1 MSQITA
7 LPSVHPFPARMA
19 PSIVWR
25 ELPNSERPIRVLDP
39 MSGSGTALVTARMRG
54 HKAIG
59 FDADPLAVLI
69 ARAWCT
75 DVNPVGV
82 QKKAE
87 ELIDRAKI
95 RYTGLQAGDA
105 YPGDSDEETRA
116 FIRFWFDETNRRQL
130 SALARAI
137 SSVRDNATK
146 EVLWCAFSRLII
158 TKQAGASLAMD
169 VSHSRPHRV
178 YEKAPIK
185 PFDRFLRSVQA
196 VLKASPFKNRRRF
209 AEAAIELG
217 DARKLP
223 LGDSSVD
230 LVITSPPYLNAIDY
244 LRGHKLSLVWMG
256 YTVGSLREIRSTSVG
271 TEASKIVATNELHV
285 QEALRRMGDV
295 GELTGRFRRMLVQYI
310 HDMDSVLGEIR
321 RVLRPE
327 GRAILVVGDSSIRGV
342 FVRNSKAIA
351 YLGERNGFRVSSIRR
366 RQLPASRRYL
376 PPPTLNTSGAR
387 LRERMREEVIITLDS
402 EAALSRRLS
411 ARNRAISACA

>member
-1 MSQITA
+1 
-7 LPSVHPFPARMA
+7 
-19 PSIVWR
+19 
-25 ELPNSERPIRVLDP
+25 
-39 MSGSGTALVTARMRG
+39 MRG

-69 ARAWCT
+69 ARAWCA
-75 DVNPVGV
+75 DVNPVVV
-82 QKKAE
+82 QKKAKE
-87 ELIDRAKI
+87 IIDRVKS
-95 RYTGLQAGDA
+95 RPTGLQAGDG
-105 YPGDSDEETRA
+105 YPENSDDETRS
-116 FIRFWFDETNRRQL
+116 FIRYWFDETNRRQL
-130 SALARAI
+130 STLARAI
-137 SSVRDNATK
+137 SGVRDNTTK

-178 YEKAPIK
+178 YQTAPIK

-196 VLKASPFKNRRRF
+196 VLKASPFKTRRRF
-209 AEAAIELG
+209 AEAVIELG

-223 LGDSSVD
+223 LEDSSVD

-256 YTVGSLREIRSTSVG
+256 YTVGCLRKIRSTSVG
-271 TEASKIVATNELHV
+271 TEASRILATDELHF

-295 GELTGRFRRMLVQYI
+295 EGLTGRFRRMLVQYI

-321 RVLRPE
+321 RVLRPT

-342 FVRNSKAIA
+342 FVRNSKAIT
-351 YLGERNGFRVSSIRR
+351 YLGERNRFRVSSARR

-387 LRERMREEVIITLDS
+387 LRERMREEVIITLDP
-402 EAALSRRLS
+402 
-411 ARNRAISACA
+411 